1 MTKKLM
7 QRGLI
12 AATLAALIGGSLLTT
27 DALAWRG
34 WHGRQQYENLAPEK
48 QATYDAVM
56 KEYHAKMAPLMEKM
70 MAKRLELNALTG
82 NSSADPKHIS
92 ALASEIAALQ
102 TQIRQERV
110 NLDERLRT
118 EVGIEAR
125 GGRGSDCPVMAGP
138 GAGCGPDGKGPDGTG
153 PHGKGHGGKGHGGKG
168 MQDGSKGMQDG
179 GKNGHRQHGPAQ
191 SNS

>member
-70 MAKRLELNALTG
+70 MAKMGRG
-82 NSSADPKHIS
+82 GMKGMMRG
-92 ALASEIAALQ
+92 LQ
-102 TQIRQERV
+102 
-110 NLDERLRT
+110 
-118 EVGIEAR
+118 GMMGGMGGM
-125 GGRGSDCPVMAGP
+125 GGRG
-138 GAGCGPDGKGPDGTG
+138 
-153 PHGKGHGGKGHGGKG
+153 G
-168 MQDGSKGMQDG
+168 MPF
-179 GKNGHRQHGPAQ
+179 R
-191 SNS
+191 